1 MHCELSLPKVRQP
14 ARRALVGPTGVSASS
29 GGAFTCRIRGAGCPL
44 HSWSNWLRPP
54 LPLNHQNDDFA
65 GTSVGNK
72 MPEAEEPTQRA
83 EPEWVTQF
91 RRVASLIQDIR
102 LIPYDGFDLL
112 VFLNDSRI
120 EVFGKNVILIFF

>member
-1 MHCELSLPKVRQP
+1 
-14 ARRALVGPTGVSASS
+14 
-29 GGAFTCRIRGAGCPL
+29 
-44 HSWSNWLRPP
+44 
-54 LPLNHQNDDFA
+54 
-65 GTSVGNK
+65 